1 MLFFHPYIYIG
12 NNHASWLSYFSER
25 WLNHQPLYNSW
36 WSHFLR
42 GGGCPAHAARSG
54 GAAGVEDLGEL
65 HQLVSRNQLIRILK
79 TMVISR
85 VFTCYISYILRHP
98 KGKIMSWLGHIILYI
113 SQKLRTPVFLMVHI
127 PVVMRDPGTM
137 KSYWNNQDWWRL
149 GIPFFF
155 SESAILW
162 GPQNMGYKVYPICSV
177 YGIFTYIWAILGVNV
192 VK

>member
-1 MLFFHPYIYIG
+1 MISYLENCYFSIHIYIYIG

-42 GGGCPAHAARSG
+42 GGGCPARAARSG

-98 KGKIMSWLGHIILYI
+98 KGKIMSLPGHIILYI

-155 SESAILW
+155 FRKRHF
-162 GPQNMGYKVYPICSV
+162 MGTSK
-177 YGIFTYIWAILGVNV
+177 YGI
-192 VK
+192 

>member
-1 MLFFHPYIYIG
+1 MMIPFPT
-12 NNHASWLSYFSER
+12 R
-25 WLNHQPLYNSW
+25 WRMSCACGQIWRS
-36 WSHFLR
+36 
-42 GGGCPAHAARSG
+42 CRSG
-54 GAAGVEDLGEL
+54 RYGRATSVGVSESVDPYLENYGYITCVHVL
-65 HQLVSRNQLIRILK
+65 YQLYPMTPQGKNH
-79 TMVISR
+79 VI
-85 VFTCYISYILRHP
+85 TGSY
-98 KGKIMSWLGHIILYI
+98 YFI

-149 GIPFFF
+149 GIPFF